1 MKLRNHPDPIAGT
14 FGTHHSSPPRIANP
28 RSNENRDCREG
39 ILARPTRL
47 AIRSPKGSLRQ
58 V

>member
-14 FGTHHSSPPRIANP
+14 FGHPPQFAAEDSEP
-28 RSNENRDCREG
+28 TFNENRDCREG
-39 ILARPTRL
+39 ILARPTKL